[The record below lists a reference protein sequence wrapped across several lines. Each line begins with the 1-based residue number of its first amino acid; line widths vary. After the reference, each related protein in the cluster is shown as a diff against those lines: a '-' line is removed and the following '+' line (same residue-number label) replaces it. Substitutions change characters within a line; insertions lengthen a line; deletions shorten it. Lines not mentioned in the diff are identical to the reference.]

1 MDPFFVTILLI
12 LQVAL
17 FTLALFLDLTRRN
30 QQLVWLYAFQSLIVA
45 GILLILGW
53 REHSSVLFM
62 ILGVTILLKCI
73 LAPTIL
79 FRLIKKHQLTFTAPA
94 YLNTPTTLGVL
105 LILVLAVRSSLQPL
119 FAHIVPG
126 EGSLLYLSVSAFFV
140 ALFLAVN
147 RRGAFSQ
154 IVGILA
160 AENCLVVIAALLN
173 IHTELWLEL
182 GILGDIFAWMLI
194 GSTFVSIVSK
204 HFGTTDVSRMK
215 ELAE

>member
-1 MDPFFVTILLI
+1 MDHSFVTILLV

-17 FTLALFLDLTRRN
+17 FTLALLLDLTRRN
-30 QQLVWLYAFQSLIVA
+30 QQLVWLYACESFVVA
-45 GILLILGW
+45 LILLALGW
-53 REHSSVLFM
+53 REHSSVLFV
-62 ILGVTILLKCI
+62 IVGVTVLLKGI
-73 LAPTIL
+73 AAPMVL
-79 FRLIKKHQLTFTAPA
+79 SRLIKKHQMVFTAPA
-94 YLNTPTTLGVL
+94 YLNTPTMLGVL
-105 LILVLAVRSSLQPL
+105 LVLVLAVRASLQPL

-126 EGSLLYLSVSAFFV
+126 EGSLLYLSVSAFF
-140 ALFLAVN
+140 ASLFLAVN

-160 AENCLVVIAALLN
+160 AENCLVVIAALMN

-194 GSTFVSIVSK
+194 GSTFVSIVSR

>member
-1 MDPFFVTILLI
+1 MDPFFVTILLV

-17 FTLALFLDLTRRN
+17 FTITLCLDLTRRN
-30 QQLVWLYAFQSLIVA
+30 QQLVWLYASESFIVA
-45 GILLILGW
+45 LILLVLGW
-53 REHSSVLFM
+53 REHSPVLFV
-62 ILGVTILLKCI
+62 IVGVTVLLKGI
-73 LAPTIL
+73 AAPIVL
-79 FRLIKKHQLTFTAPA
+79 SRLIKKHQLVFTAPA
-94 YLNTPTTLGVL
+94 YLSTPTMLAVL
-105 LILVLAVRSSLQPL
+105 LVLVLAVRSSLQPL

-140 ALFLAVN
+140 SLFLAVN

-173 IHTELWLEL
+173 IHAELWLEL
-182 GILGDIFAWMLI
+182 GILADIFAWMLI
-194 GSTFVSIVSK
+194 GSTFVGIVSK